1 MTGGEW
7 LQTYRRVPSPR
18 ARLICFPHA
27 GAGATVYRPWSTLVP
42 ADVEVVAICYPGR
55 QHRLAEPFSPS
66 LAALA
71 SGIAAEVASLDP
83 VPCALFGHS
92 MGAVVAYETAV
103 RLERSYGVLP
113 RRLFVSGRWP
123 PGHRAPA
130 DPALDLADD
139 AELLEHLRQLGNT
152 QLDLFAMAELRELLL
167 GVLRADYRLL
177 ADHRPDRPARTL
189 ASVTGYCGDADPGC
203 SIPDVAAWRAMTSG
217 AFRLRVFPGHHF
229 YLDTVTA
236 DVVDDVLA
244 ELGVARGRP
253 AGDACAV
260 S

>member
-1 MTGGEW
+1 MTRGEW

-18 ARLICFPHA
+18 ARLVCFPHA
-27 GAGATVYRPWSTLVP
+27 GAGATVYRRWSALVP
-42 ADVEVVAICYPGR
+42 ADIEVVAVCYPGR

-66 LAALA
+66 LAASA
-71 SGIAAEVASLDP
+71 SGIAAEIARLDP

-92 MGAVVAYETAV
+92 MGAVVAYETTL
-103 RLERSYGVLP
+103 RLERGYGVLP

-130 DPALDLADD
+130 DPALDQADD

-152 QLDLFAMAELRELLL
+152 QLDLFAMAEMRELLL
-167 GVLRADYRLL
+167 GALRADYRLL
-177 ADHRPDRPARTL
+177 ADHRPAQLTRTIT
-189 ASVTGYCGDADPGC
+189 SVTGYCGDADPGC
-203 SIPDVAAWRAMTSG
+203 AIEDVAAWRAVTGGS
-217 AFRLRVFPGHHF
+217 FRLRVFPGNHF

-236 DVVDDVLA
+236 DVVDDVVGQ
-244 ELGVARGRP
+244 LGAGSVRP
-253 AGDACAV
+253 IGAVRAV